1 MRSRPTRSRPRPCK
15 PPVSSRRRLLVDLL
29 FLADHVALGVLL
41 LGLGNLG
48 LAVVPDTG
56 ALGLLGCLGLCH
68 GASAG
73 PGTGL
78 RVHLGLVGLLAVRPL
93 LLDLDLVLV
102 LLHLDLLVGAN
113 SRGEEA
119 EPGEGICDAVH
130 DRSFVEQTSWR
141 RTARRTTFGC
151 SPGQTDS
158 FSRKEAAASISAA
171 PAGTGTR
178 RIPA

>member
-15 PPVSSRRRLLVDLL
+15 PPVSSLPGLLVDLL
-29 FLADHVALGVLL
+29 FLAAHVALGVLL
-41 LGLGNLG
+41 FGLGNLG

-78 RVHLGLVGLLAVRPL
+78 RVHLGLVGLLAVRP
-93 LLDLDLVLV
+93 
-102 LLHLDLLVGAN
+102 HLLVGAN
-113 SRGEEA
+113 SRAEEA

-141 RTARRTTFGC
+141 RTPRPTTFGR

-158 FSRKEAAASISAA
+158 S
-171 PAGTGTR
+171 
-178 RIPA
+178 